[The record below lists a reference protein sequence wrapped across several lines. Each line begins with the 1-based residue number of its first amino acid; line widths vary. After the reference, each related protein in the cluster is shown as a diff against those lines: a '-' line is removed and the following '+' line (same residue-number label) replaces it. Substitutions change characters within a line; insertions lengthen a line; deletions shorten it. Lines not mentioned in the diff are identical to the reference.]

1 VSSVSTD
8 GPGITYEIAHTTQ
21 YDYAEAIA
29 VSHHIARL
37 APRTLAH
44 QACVAHELAID
55 PPPAVTRNHVDYYG
69 NTMTFFAMQAPHRRL
84 VIRARSTVTVKAA
97 ALPRASD
104 TPPWEVAANRSSLP
118 LDAQECATEQRPWGT
133 GEVAFYVQ
141 PSFEAG
147 RPLLE
152 SVADLTARINRDF
165 TYDPEATTITTPLA
179 DVIRSR
185 RGVCQDFARL
195 EIACLRALGIPA
207 RYVSGYIETVA
218 PPGERRLVGAD
229 ASHAWLAVYCPGF
242 GWVDVDPTNNLFTSD
257 GHVTLAWGRDYADV
271 SPTRGVF
278 VGRGD
283 HTLNVSVNIVRR
295 AAS

>member
-1 VSSVSTD
+1 VNSVSAD

-37 APRTLAH
+37 APRMLAH
-44 QACVAHELAID
+44 QTCEAHELAID

-69 NTMTFFAMQAPHRRL
+69 NTMTFFAMQAPHRQL

-97 ALPRASD
+97 VVPAD
-104 TPPWEVAANRSSLP
+104 TPPWEAAANRSALP
-118 LDAQECATEQRPWGT
+118 LDAQECATERRPWRT
-133 GEVAFYVQ
+133 GDEVASYAL
-141 PSFEAG
+141 PSFPAG

-165 TYDPEATTITTPLA
+165 TYDPKATTVTTPLTE
-179 DVIRSR
+179 VIRSR

-195 EIACLRALGIPA
+195 EIACLRAMGVPA
-207 RYVSGYIETVA
+207 RYVSGYIETVP
-218 PPGERRLVGAD
+218 PPGQRRLVGAD

-242 GWVDVDPTNNLFTSD
+242 GWVDVDPTNNLFPSD
-257 GHVTLAWGRDYADV
+257 SHVTLAWGRDYADV

-278 VGRGD
+278 VGGGD
-283 HTLNVSVNIVRR
+283 HTLSVSVNIVRQL
-295 AAS
+295 AA